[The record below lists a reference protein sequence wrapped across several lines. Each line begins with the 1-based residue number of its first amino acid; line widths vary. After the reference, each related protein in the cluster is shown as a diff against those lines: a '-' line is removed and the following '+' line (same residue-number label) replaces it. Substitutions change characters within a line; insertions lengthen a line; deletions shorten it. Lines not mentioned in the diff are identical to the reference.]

1 MRETAS
7 LQFRTSCITWS
18 RGARLTSSPFIWRIW
33 SPGINL
39 LTLGPPLVTNLEH
52 NILIVRQIIQCQIY
66 LLRILLEK
74 YFMFIPIYNYVYI
87 PLTSFILH
95 ITTNHCKTTVIWDRS
110 LSGLFLLSPVTKPN
124 YGNKKFRHSIKSG
137 EKHVYSFWLIL
148 FVILKGKVSPITCSN
163 YMAYFFQQN
172 LFLCT

>member
-39 LTLGPPLVTNLEH
+39 LTLGPPLVTNLGH
-52 NILIVRQIIQCQIY
+52 NILIVRQIIICNIY
-66 LLRILLEK
+66 SL
-74 YFMFIPIYNYVYI
+74 YIYIYSSNKFHF
-87 PLTSFILH
+87 TN
-95 ITTNHCKTTVIWDRS
+95 NHCKTTVIWDGS
-110 LSGLFLLSPVTKPN
+110 LLGLFLLSPITKLN
-124 YGNKKFRHSIKSG
+124 YSNKKCRHSIKSG

-163 YMAYFFQQN
+163 YMAHFFQQN

>member
-18 RGARLTSSPFIWRIW
+18 RGARLTSSPLIWRIW

-52 NILIVRQIIQCQIY
+52 NILIVRQIIWCKIY
-66 LLRILLEK
+66 VLLHVYCCIQL
-74 YFMFIPIYNYVYI
+74 YVY
-87 PLTSFILH
+87 SSNKFH
-95 ITTNHCKTTVIWDRS
+95 FTNSHCKTTVIWDRL
-110 LSGLFLLSPVTKPN
+110 LSGLFLLSPITKPN
-124 YGNKKFRHSIKSG
+124 YGNKKFPHSIKSG

-163 YMAYFFQQN
+163 YMAHFFQQN